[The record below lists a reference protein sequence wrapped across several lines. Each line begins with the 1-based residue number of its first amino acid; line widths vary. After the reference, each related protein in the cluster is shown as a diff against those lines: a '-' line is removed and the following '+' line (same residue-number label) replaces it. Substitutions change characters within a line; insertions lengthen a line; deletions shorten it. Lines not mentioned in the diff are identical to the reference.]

1 MSLLG
6 GFTMSNEI
14 EKYDDM
20 VRKYGLSH
28 NIATNKSRGIWSNQI
43 PSDHLFQ
50 TYEQFV
56 CKRVAN
62 QSFGIKWPELEDWG
76 PKECRKF
83 YNERLMEGSKLP
95 SKHQLNLNDSA
106 IATTLNGSTP
116 ETREVLAYRWNN
128 GYAFKNYRNRV
139 LHGLDMVQTVI
150 GNQAG
155 AIIEQLME
163 AEKDM
168 ELVRGEL
175 DTENGPISEINLS
188 SRAKHLIEFMRANL
202 KITDFL
208 DDVEPSED

>member
-1 MSLLG
+1 
-6 GFTMSNEI
+6 
-14 EKYDDM
+14 
-20 VRKYGLSH
+20 
-28 NIATNKSRGIWSNQI
+28 
-43 PSDHLFQ
+43 
-50 TYEQFV
+50 
-56 CKRVAN
+56 
-62 QSFGIKWPELEDWG
+62 
-76 PKECRKF
+76 
-83 YNERLMEGSKLP
+83 
-95 SKHQLNLNDSA
+95 
-106 IATTLNGSTP
+106 
-116 ETREVLAYRWNN
+116 
-128 GYAFKNYRNRV
+128 
-139 LHGLDMVQTVI
+139 MVQIVI

>member
-1 MSLLG
+1 
-6 GFTMSNEI
+6 MSNEI

-28 NIATNKSRGIWSNQI
+28 NIATNKSKGIWANQI

-56 CKRVAN
+56 CKRLAN
-62 QSFGIKWPELEDWG
+62 QTFGIKWPELEDWG

-83 YNERLMEGSKLP
+83 YNERLMEGTVLP
-95 SKHQLNLNDSA
+95 TQYHLNQSDNA
-106 IATTLNGSTP
+106 IATTLAGTTP

-139 LHGLDMVQTVI
+139 LHGIESVQNTI
-150 GNQAG
+150 GNEAG
-155 AIIEQLME
+155 AVIKRLME

-168 ELVRGEL
+168 DLVRGEL
-175 DTENGPISEINLS
+175 DTENGAISEAKLS
-188 SRAKHLIEFMRANL
+188 SRAKHLIEYMRANL
-202 KITDFL
+202 SITDFL
-208 DDVEPSED
+208 DDIETNED

>member
-1 MSLLG
+1 
-6 GFTMSNEI
+6 MSNEI

-28 NIATNKSRGIWSNQI
+28 NIATNKSKGIWSNQI

-56 CKRVAN
+56 CKRLAN
-62 QSFGIKWPELEDWG
+62 QTFGIKWPELEDWG

-83 YNERLMEGSKLP
+83 YNERLVEGTVLP
-95 SKHQLNLNDSA
+95 PKYHLNQSDNA
-106 IATTLNGSTP
+106 IATTLAGTTP

-139 LHGLDMVQTVI
+139 LHGIESVQTSI
-150 GNQAG
+150 GNEAG
-155 AIIEQLME
+155 AVIKRLME

-168 ELVRGEL
+168 DLVRGEL
-175 DTENGPISEINLS
+175 DTENGAISEAKLS
-188 SRAKHLIEFMRANL
+188 SRAKHLIEYMRANL
-202 KITDFL
+202 SITDFL
-208 DDVEPSED
+208 DDIETNED